1 MEQES
6 LLSLLR
12 RYPSLLMLCVS
23 TAIIM
28 LGQGV
33 TSPVLPLYARSFG
46 VSAAQ
51 VGLTIAA
58 FGLARLFLNIPVG
71 LASDRFG
78 RRLVLVGGPLVVA
91 VGSVLSATA
100 GDLWQLLIWRFLAGA
115 GSAMYMTGAAA
126 YLTDIADSGNR
137 ARMMGLNQGSLLF
150 GTSLGPAVGGLV
162 AEFTNYQAPF
172 LVVGALAGVCAVWAF
187 RAIPESH
194 TAASRALGHENG
206 SGRGW
211 LRDTRDLATNM
222 PFFLISMVTLGT
234 FMTRTGGR
242 QTILPLLGADKFDLS
257 PGGLGALFTL
267 MSLLNLAAVPFSGT
281 LADRYGR
288 KAVIVP
294 ASALTCVSLVMFAV
308 APSLWFLTLASVV
321 QGVAT
326 GFAGPAPAAYAADIA
341 PESSRGFAMGLYRTY
356 GDIGFVVGPPIMGWI
371 ADSSGYG
378 SALYFNTVL
387 VAVTAA
393 MFALWAPETVRAGRR
408 IFFEKVP
415 PPPMVAIDREAGG

>member
-1 MEQES
+1 VEQDS
-6 LLSLLR
+6 LLSLFR
-12 RYPSLLMLCVS
+12 RYPSLLMLCVA

-46 VSAAQ
+46 VSTAS

-78 RRLVLVGGPLVVA
+78 RRLVLIGGPLVVA
-91 VGSVLSATA
+91 AGSFLSATA
-100 GDLWQLLIWRFLAGA
+100 GDLWQLLLWRFVAGA

-126 YLTDIADSGNR
+126 YLTDIADPGNR

-162 AEFTNYQAPF
+162 AELTDFRTPF
-172 LVVGALAGVCAVWAF
+172 VVVGALSGVCALWAF
-187 RAIPESH
+187 RSVPESH
-194 TAASRALGHENG
+194 TGHARSASLQATPGQ
-206 SGRGW
+206 GW
-211 LRDTRDLATNM
+211 LQNTFSLGTSL

-242 QTILPLLGADKFDLS
+242 QTILPLLGADRFDLS
-257 PGGLGALFTL
+257 PGSLGLLFTL
-267 MSLLNLAAVPFSGT
+267 MSFLNLVAVPYAGT
-281 LADRYGR
+281 FADRFGR

-294 ASALTCVSLVMFAV
+294 ASGMTCVSLVMFALAGDV
-308 APSLWFLTLASVV
+308 WFLVLASVV

-341 PESSRGFAMGLYRTY
+341 PERSRGFAMGLYRTY
-356 GDIGFVVGPPIMGWI
+356 GDLGFVIGPPVMGWI
-371 ADSSGYG
+371 ADTSDYAG
-378 SALYFNTVL
+378 SLYFNTAL
-387 VAVTAA
+387 VAASATA
-393 MFALWAPETVRAGRR
+393 FAIWAPETVRRGRR
-408 IFFEKVP
+408 VDSVEVETAKAADVTP
-415 PPPMVAIDREAGG
+415 

>member
-6 LLSLLR
+6 LLGLFR
-12 RYPSLLMLCVS
+12 RYPSLLMLCVA

-46 VSAAQ
+46 VSAAT

-78 RRLVLVGGPLVVA
+78 RRLVLIGGPLVVA
-91 VGSVLSATA
+91 AGSFLSATA
-100 GDLWQLLIWRFLAGA
+100 GDIWQLLLWRFLAGA

-126 YLTDIADSGNR
+126 YLTDIADPGNR

-162 AEFTNYQAPF
+162 AEFTDFRAPF
-172 LVVGALAGVCAVWAF
+172 IVVGGLSGLCAVWAF
-187 RAIPESH
+187 RSVPESH
-194 TAASRALGHENG
+194 GIERRSALPEGRAS
-206 SGRGW
+206 RGW
-211 LRDTRDLATNM
+211 LRDTIALGTNL

-242 QTILPLLGADKFDLS
+242 QTILPLLGADRFDLS
-257 PGGLGALFTL
+257 PGSLGALFTL
-267 MSLLNLAAVPFSGT
+267 MSFLNLAAVPFAGT
-281 LADRYGR
+281 LADRWGR

-294 ASALTCVSLVMFAV
+294 ASAMTCASLVMFALAGDV
-308 APSLWFLTLASVV
+308 AFLVLASVV
-321 QGVAT
+321 QGVGT

-341 PESSRGFAMGLYRTY
+341 PQASRGFAMGLYRTY
-356 GDIGFVVGPPIMGWI
+356 GDLGFVVGPPVMGWI
-371 ADSSGYG
+371 ADASSYAG
-378 SALYFNTVL
+378 SLYFNTAL
-387 VAVTAA
+387 VAVSAA
-393 MFALWAPETVRAGRR
+393 AFGLWAPETVRGGRR
-408 IFFEKVP
+408 VWAAEVEASK
-415 PPPMVAIDREAGG
+415 ASIDIAS